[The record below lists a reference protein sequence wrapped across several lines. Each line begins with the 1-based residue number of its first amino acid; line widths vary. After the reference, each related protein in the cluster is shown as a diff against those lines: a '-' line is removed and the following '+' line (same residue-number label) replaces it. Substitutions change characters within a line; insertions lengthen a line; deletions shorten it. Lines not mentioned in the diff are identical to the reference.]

1 MNNFLITSNLL
12 DFLKSNNCVFL
23 LEEIS
28 QAQKLASVKIEDF
41 QVWKLKRK
49 YKNKFLLE
57 MQDGNYKKILQFFY
71 TSDKIEINKLS
82 VWFENETLY
91 FPSER

>member
-1 MNNFLITSNLL
+1 
-12 DFLKSNNCVFL
+12 
-23 LEEIS
+23 
-28 QAQKLASVKIEDF
+28 
-41 QVWKLKRK
+41 
-49 YKNKFLLE
+49 

-71 TSDKIEINKLS
+71 TSDNIEINKLS